1 MMTLKIVSAAWLSLC
16 VLICTLQAIKTAK
29 DRQYIIFAAVAFGA
43 CLLYV
48 VLS

>member
-1 MMTLKIVSAAWLSLC
+1 MTALKIISAVWLSLC
-16 VLICTLQAIKTAK
+16 VLFCTLQAIKTAK
-29 DRQYIIFAAVAFGA
+29 DRQYIIFVAVVFGA